1 MLAGIWRKRDAIGSR
16 ELDHRQQVP
25 LIMELDEQFDRGDV
39 VVLAAFAVATVAGR
53 LAYLIEEPGNGR
65 NRFAK
70 IPIIAGRSLRSP
82 SCGADNPQGSRIYG
96 QLGVLQAAR
105 LATEYLLGG
114 GPELREVRWVHP
126 FLSVRRCPKL
136 ILDGAWWTGSRSC

>member
-1 MLAGIWRKRDAIGSR
+1 MLAEFWRKRDALGLR

-25 LIMELDEQFDRGDV
+25 LIMEQDEPVDREDV

-65 NRFAK
+65 NLFAK
-70 IPIIAGRSLRSP
+70 IPIIASRSLRSP
-82 SCGADNPQGSRIYG
+82 ACGADNPPGSRIYG

-105 LATEYLLGG
+105 SATG
-114 GPELREVRWVHP
+114 
-126 FLSVRRCPKL
+126 
-136 ILDGAWWTGSRSC
+136 